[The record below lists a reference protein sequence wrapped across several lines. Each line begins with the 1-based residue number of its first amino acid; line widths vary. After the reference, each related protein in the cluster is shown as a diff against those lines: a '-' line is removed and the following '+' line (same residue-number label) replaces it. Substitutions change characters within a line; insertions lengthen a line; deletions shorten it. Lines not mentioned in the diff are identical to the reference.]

1 MIFLDANVLVDVLS
15 AREGFEASAEIIE
28 SVKNGKEEG
37 CLSALT
43 IPIIWYVLG
52 ESKESVKEV
61 ETLAR
66 HFKIVSLN
74 LQILKSSFKSDM
86 EDFEDS
92 IQLNSALKGESKFL
106 ITRNKKDFKSHSRIT
121 ILTPEE
127 FLAMHRN

>member
-28 SVKNGKEEG
+28 SVKNGKEKG

-52 ESKESVKEV
+52 ESKESVKEI
-61 ETLAR
+61 ETLAK

-74 LQILKSSFKSDM
+74 SQILNNSFKSDM
-86 EDFEDS
+86 DDFEDS
-92 IQLNSALKGESKFL
+92 IQLNSALKGRSEFL
-106 ITRNKKDFKSHSRIT
+106 ITRNKKDFKLHSGIA

>member
-43 IPIIWYVLG
+43 IPIIWYILG
-52 ESKESVKEV
+52 ENVGSVKEI
-61 ETLAR
+61 ETLAK
-66 HFKIVSLN
+66 HFKIVPLN
-74 LQILKSSFKSDM
+74 LQILNSSFKSEM

-92 IQLNSALKGESKFL
+92 IQLNSALKGGAKFL
-106 ITRNKKDFKSHSRIT
+106 ITRNKKDFKSDSRII

-127 FLAMHRN
+127 FLAMRRN